1 MKLLI
6 AVEFI
11 TAIAFPHRP
20 VASSHLSISLTLSLP
35 LWVFEFSDAR
45 VVCEETW
52 RKKPKSKEPIAKRA
66 EVGKGKKVKDPNVLK
81 RPASSYCFPC
91 FHAAKLRWPAL
102 FDSVDST
109 TEDWIAGYLSHSVVY
124 STFTLEPSKLANG
137 RPNVKN
143 VTLLQKD
150 WWGSGIVRNK
160 VWISNYRDLYIG
172 SANNDWKLLT
182 HCKKEEF

>member
-81 RPASSYCFPC
+81 RPPTVFVVFIRLDCW
-91 FHAAKLRWPAL
+91 L
-102 FDSVDST
+102 
-109 TEDWIAGYLSHSVVY
+109 LSHSVVY

-160 VWISNYRDLYIG
+160 VWISNYRDVYIG